1 MARKGLFYL
10 TYSNFEY
17 IIIYQQQRITMSEV
31 MKTEKIKKEIPTKE
45 YTASEKAKILDKLI
59 TARVGLLLRHPFFGN
74 LATRMKLID
83 ASDWCPTLATDGRN
97 FYYNNDFVYKLKP
110 KEAEFGFA
118 HEVLHNV
125 FDHMGRRDHRD
136 PVISNIAADYAAN
149 QILKDEG
156 IGEVPSWI
164 KIYQDNKYRGQ
175 SYEQIY
181 EELESKATKI
191 DLSTLGELLD
201 EHLDGEGDDDSK
213 DGDNEGNGKGPP
225 RLTADEKKKI
235 RDEIKEAMVAAAQAA
250 GAGRVPAGVQRLI
263 QTFTEPKMDWR
274 QMLRMNIQSIIK
286 SNFSFSRPNRKSQ
299 HCGAVLPGLMNEE
312 TIDVAVAI
320 DMSGS
325 ISDKMA
331 NDFISEVKG
340 IMDEYVDFKLDLWC
354 FDTEVYGYQQ
364 FTSDNAD
371 EIMEYK
377 CKGGGGT
384 DFDVNYSF
392 MKDNDINPKRFIMF
406 TDGYPC
412 GSWGDEDYCE
422 SLFIV
427 HGNDKIIS
435 PFGQTAHYK

>member
-1 MARKGLFYL
+1 M
-10 TYSNFEY
+10 TS
-17 IIIYQQQRITMSEV
+17 V
-31 MKTEKIKKEIPTKE
+31 MKTEKVKKAVPTKE
-45 YTASEKAKILDKLI
+45 YTASEKSKILDKLI

-136 PVISNIAADYAAN
+136 PVISNISADYAAN

-164 KIYQDNKYRGQ
+164 KIYQDNKYRGW

-201 EHLDGEGDDDSK
+201 EHLDGEGNG
-213 DGDNEGNGKGPP
+213 DGDGEDGDKKGNGPP
-225 RLTADEKKKI
+225 RLTAEEKKQI

-286 SNFSFSRPNRKSQ
+286 SNFSFARPNRKSQ
-299 HCGAVLPGLMNEE
+299 HCGAILPGLMNEE

-364 FTSDNAD
+364 FTGDNAD
-371 EIMEYK
+371 EIMEYQ

-384 DFDVNYSF
+384 DFDVNYQF

-435 PFGQTAHYK
+435 PFGQTAYYK

>member
-1 MARKGLFYL
+1 MTA
-10 TYSNFEY
+10 
-17 IIIYQQQRITMSEV
+17 V
-31 MKTEKIKKEIPTKE
+31 MKTEKVKKPVVTKE
-45 YTASEKAKILDKLI
+45 YTAAEKSKIVEKLV
-59 TARVGLLLRHPFFGN
+59 TARIGLLLRHPFFGN

-83 ASDWCPTLATDGRN
+83 ASDWCATLATDGRN
-97 FYYNNDFVYKLKP
+97 FYYNNDFVNKLKP

-136 PVISNIAADYAAN
+136 PTLSNIAADYAVN
-149 QILKDEG
+149 QILKDER

-164 KIYQDNKYRGQ
+164 KIFQDNKYRGM

-181 EELESKATKI
+181 DDLYEKAEKI
-191 DLSTLGELLD
+191 DIGSLGELLD
-201 EHLDGEGDDDSK
+201 EHLDGEGEGDGEGE
-213 DGDNEGNGKGPP
+213 DGDEKEGNGKGRP
-225 RLTADEKKKI
+225 RLTAEEKKQI

-250 GAGRVPAGVQRLI
+250 GAGRVPGAVARMI

-274 QMLRMNIQSIIK
+274 QMLRMNIQSILK

-299 HCGAVLPGLMNEE
+299 HCGAVLPGMMNEE
-312 TIDVAVAI
+312 TIDVSVAI

-325 ISDKMA
+325 ISDAMA
-331 NDFISEVKG
+331 RDFIGEVKG
-340 IMDEYVDFKLDLWC
+340 IMDEYKDFKLDLWC
-354 FDTEVYGYQQ
+354 FDTDIYGYKQ
-364 FTSDNAD
+364 FTGDTAD
-371 EIMEYK
+371 ELMEYE

-384 DFDVNYSF
+384 DFDANWKF

-422 SLFIV
+422 TLFIV
-427 HGNDKIIS
+427 HGNETIIS
-435 PFGQTAHYK
+435 PFGQTAYYK